1 MKFTYLDLIDP
12 SIAFM
17 PVMATNWFEYKDGIF
32 YSIFTTDETKKFQIP
47 GYYGKRC
54 IIEIEM
60 AKRLSEIQKKLMA
73 EGLCLRVYDAYR
85 PQKAVNFFTEWTHL
99 ADTPIVKELHYPSVQ
114 KKDFHGLSYLSRTSS
129 HTLGTAVDV
138 TIIDNNKNHQD
149 KEKSKDLLGVW
160 DPFSLDMGN
169 VGYLAFDKKSGH
181 DFDDLTIDQIRNRKL
196 LYDTMIEHGFSFLQ
210 EEFWHYYFDVHKN
223 RDLFFDFDI
232 IDDYEVAEDLSLKIS
247 MKDL

>member
-12 SIAFM
+12 SISFL
-17 PVMATNWFEYKDGIF
+17 PVMATNWFEHNNNIF
-32 YSIFTTDETKKFQIP
+32 YSIFTTDEKKEFQIP

-60 AKRLSEIQKKLMA
+60 AKRLSAIQKKLVA

-85 PQKAVNFFTEWTHL
+85 PQKAVDFFTEWTQL
-99 ADTPIVKELHYPSVQ
+99 ADTPLVKKLHYPSVQ
-114 KKDFHGLSYLSRTSS
+114 KKDFHELSYLSRTSS

-138 TIIDNNKNHQD
+138 TIVENNKIHDERAKN
-149 KEKSKDLLGVW
+149 KDLLGLW

-181 DFDDLTIDQIRNRKL
+181 DFDDLTIDQRRNRKF
-196 LYDTMIEHGFSFLQ
+196 LYDIMSGHGFSFLL
-210 EEFWHYYFDVHKN
+210 EEFWHYYYDVKRN

-232 IDDYEVAEDLSLKIS
+232 RDDYEIAEDLSLKIS
-247 MKDL
+247 MKDR